1 MKNKTAG
8 CQTWFRGGVHAA
20 LLMVIVHSTGC
31 SPIADSP
38 NQQRLARGQQL
49 YETSCAACHQVSG
62 WGEEGVAPPLVGSQ
76 WVTGS
81 PERLIRIALHGVRG
95 PIEVRGQTYRL
106 EMEFPQFGFDDVE
119 IAEILTYVRQAWGN
133 DAAEVSSDTV
143 RQVRSETAERRDSWT
158 AGELLAI
165 DRKADTGDDVENE
178 VAWGDL
184 RGTVRYI
191 GKPPPR
197 RIIPTTGRSRPPVI
211 DDRLIVDQNNG
222 GLRNV
227 VTWLLKPT
235 DGKLPIHDDDQK
247 TRKNPVV
254 VRMTPRGF
262 SPHVFCLRTG
272 QPLHVV
278 NDEEAHNVKVHTSE
292 NPQYGISVPPG
303 PKAEFRFGKAENLPC
318 TISCGAHPWESAVVL
333 IKDHPYV
340 SVSDSDGTFRIPK
353 LPAGRWRLRLW
364 HERFGYLRRVTINGK
379 KRNLEKGT
387 LAVTIRDK
395 QTLDLGIIEIAP
407 GDYPE

>member
-1 MKNKTAG
+1 
-8 CQTWFRGGVHAA
+8 
-20 LLMVIVHSTGC
+20 
-31 SPIADSP
+31 
-38 NQQRLARGQQL
+38 
-49 YETSCAACHQVSG
+49 
-62 WGEEGVAPPLVGSQ
+62 
-76 WVTGS
+76 
-81 PERLIRIALHGVRG
+81 
-95 PIEVRGQTYRL
+95 
-106 EMEFPQFGFDDVE
+106 MEFPQFGFDDVE